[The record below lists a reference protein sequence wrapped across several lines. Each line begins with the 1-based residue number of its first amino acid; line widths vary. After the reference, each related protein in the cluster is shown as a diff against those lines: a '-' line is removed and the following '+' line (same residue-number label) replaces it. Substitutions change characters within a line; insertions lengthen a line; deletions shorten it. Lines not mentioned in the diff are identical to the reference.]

1 MPKRFSAQLIGRGPN
16 GAWTFLAVPFDVAAA
31 FGSRARVAVRG
42 TINGAPFRNSLLPN
56 GDGTHSMPVNKDL
69 QALAGA
75 RAGDTVAVVMD
86 VDREPRT
93 VTVPADLYA
102 ALEKAGSLAER
113 FASLSVSH
121 KREFLDWIESAK
133 KEETRSRRIDKTLEM
148 LAAGKSPKA

>member
-93 VTVPADLYA
+93 VTVPADLCA